1 LTGNLLATTCKDKML
16 RIVDLRGGKTEC
28 EVEAHQG
35 TKGSRVV
42 WFPRMDKI
50 FTVGSTKLSER
61 QFMLWDPRNMK
72 EHIAD
77 QVIDVGAGLMMP
89 FFDEDTSMLYLAG
102 KGDISIRYF
111 EIVPDS
117 PYFHYIET
125 FRGAKAQIGMAS
137 VPKYA
142 LDHMSCETA
151 RLLKLTADSIVPI
164 SFSVPRKS
172 SQFQD
177 DIYPDTRSPNAP
189 LTVDDWAGGKDA
201 EPILMSLNPKKNKD
215 LQSQLI
221 PTEFKTSQVKE
232 APTPKMPNK
241 VTDPKRLAEQNEEFR
256 LRVVKLEKQKYDL
269 EEKVLVLKKQV
280 ESLGGKVEIDT
291 EVKEEEHHE

>member
-1 LTGNLLATTCKDKML
+1 MATTCKDKFL
-16 RIVDLRGGKTEC
+16 RILDLRSGTTTA

-35 TKGSRVV
+35 TKGSRCL
-42 WFPRMDKI
+42 WFPKMDKI

-72 EHIAD
+72 EQIAD

-117 PYFHYIET
+117 PYFHYVET

-142 LDHMSCETA
+142 LDVTTCETT

-164 SFSVPRKS
+164 TFCVPRKS
-172 SQFQD
+172 SNFQD
-177 DIYPDTRSPNAP
+177 DIYPDTRSTTAP
-189 LTVDDWAGGKDA
+189 MTADEWYGGKDA

-221 PTEFKTSQVKE
+221 PTEFKTTQVKE

-256 LRVVKLEKQKYDL
+256 LRVIKLEKIKYDL
-269 EEKVLVLKKQV
+269 EEKVRELKKLV
-280 ESLGGKVEIDT
+280 ESLGGKVDFETEIKDDSAPI
-291 EVKEEEHHE
+291 EEKQE